1 MSCLWHPVRPLAD
14 CISSHLQSLIP
25 SCWAVNMTTWQYS
38 VYVAL
43 PTSDYLSLTF
53 NILFQN
59 RSFAI
64 RQCGPKCMI
73 VFSDICFHGRLWP
86 LFNVMYRG
94 TRCIHCLFSGY
105 ELLGCFLFVSWFR
118 YFSGLEPNFL
128 CVCKRIFFRGRG
140 SVSNQGLQG
149 LASCQVAMLYDKTT
163 DSLSAWQE
171 PTSKCKQ
178 SWPGRTYVV
187 TMWVY
192 HTAVIKINQWTFLW
206 CAP

>member
-1 MSCLWHPVRPLAD
+1 MSGTYISTTVILVVFQYLWIYSLFWNYVFTTYICDIKPLQSSPISMSCLWHPVRPLAD

-86 LFNVMYRG
+86 LFNVMFRG

-118 YFSGLEPNFL
+118 YFSGLEPSFPV
-128 CVCKRIFFRGRG
+128 CVSHLKSR
-140 SVSNQGLQG
+140 L
-149 LASCQVAMLYDKTT
+149 
-163 DSLSAWQE
+163 
-171 PTSKCKQ
+171 
-178 SWPGRTYVV
+178 RTER
-187 TMWVY
+187 
-192 HTAVIKINQWTFLW
+192 
-206 CAP
+206 